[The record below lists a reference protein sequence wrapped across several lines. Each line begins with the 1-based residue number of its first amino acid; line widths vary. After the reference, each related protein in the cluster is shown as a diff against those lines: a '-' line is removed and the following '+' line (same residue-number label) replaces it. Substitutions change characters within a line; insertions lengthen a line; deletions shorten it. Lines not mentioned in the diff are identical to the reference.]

1 MVNAKTISEMKDGV
15 ILVNTG
21 RGMLIDSADLVE
33 ALKDKKI
40 GFVLTGSFCT
50 FSKTIPK
57 MKELIEKGA
66 EVIPIMS
73 FNSYNLDTKFG
84 KAQDFINEIEEITGK
99 KIIHTIQE
107 AEPIGPKRLT
117 DIMVVAPCSGNTMA
131 KLACDII
138 DTPATMAVKSHLR
151 NNFPVVIAPST
162 NNGLSGNAKNIGI
175 LLNRKHY
182 YFVPFRQDNPITKP
196 RSIVFD
202 SEYIVKTIESALEDE
217 QIEPILL

>member
-1 MVNAKTISEMKDGV
+1 MRNQKLCNILYINVERKEMTEN
-15 ILVNTG
+15 LN
-21 RGMLIDSADLVE
+21 
-33 ALKDKKI
+33 LKDKKI

-151 NNFPVVIAPST
+151 NNLPVVIAPST